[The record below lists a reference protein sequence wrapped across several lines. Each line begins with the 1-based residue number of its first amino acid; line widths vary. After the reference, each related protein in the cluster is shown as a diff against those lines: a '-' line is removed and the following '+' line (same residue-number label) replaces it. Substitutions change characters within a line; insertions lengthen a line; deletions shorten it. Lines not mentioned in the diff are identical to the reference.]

1 MEKREIT
8 EEQALQRLAGL
19 CSRGEYCSYDMTA
32 KMHRWGLPET
42 AQARVMA
49 ELVKGRYVDD
59 SRFCRMFVRD
69 KLKFN
74 KWGRRKIEQ
83 ALWAKRID
91 ESVYRPF
98 LDEVSIEEYAE
109 ILMPMLKAKRK
120 SIKAAS
126 DYERDMKL
134 IKYAMGRG
142 FTMDVIKQCL
152 NTDIEYAED

>member
-1 MEKREIT
+1 MTEKMR
-8 EEQALQRLAGL
+8 
-19 CSRGEYCSYDMTA
+19 
-32 KMHRWGLPET
+32 RWGLSET

-98 LDEVSIEEYAE
+98 LDEVSLEEYAE

-120 SIKAAS
+120 SVKAAS

>member
-1 MEKREIT
+1 
-8 EEQALQRLAGL
+8 
-19 CSRGEYCSYDMTA
+19 
-32 KMHRWGLPET
+32 
-42 AQARVMA
+42 
-49 ELVKGRYVDD
+49 
-59 SRFCRMFVRD
+59 MFVRD

-98 LDEVSIEEYAE
+98 LDEVSIEEYSE

-120 SIKAAS
+120 SVKAAS